1 MPIIVV
7 TGAFVG
13 GGGELAPWLSE
24 RCPVTSWIFFTC
36 DVSDLS
42 SGTCRLLEISL
53 ISLQAE
59 LKALTDR
66 LIVIYELQPI
76 IFGQLVH
83 LRKLS
88 K

>member
-1 MPIIVV
+1 MLV
-7 TGAFVG
+7 
-13 GGGELAPWLSE
+13 L
-24 RCPVTSWIFFTC
+24 
-36 DVSDLS
+36 
-42 SGTCRLLEISL
+42 
-53 ISLQAE
+53 AE

-83 LRKLS
+83 LRKLN